1 MKKKNNN
8 ILVVIMSLLICLRF
22 HLKLPLL
29 KMLVL
34 FFGDLGWKIIYN
46 ILRVKCII
54 YERICMTW
62 RTWWLIYFLDI
73 LHPKRLY
80 QIYFMFLYFLY
91 SLCLCIYF
99 PICNGYYILNII
111 ECFYIKF
118 LYGLLCFPYYF
129 SLMTKGGRID
139 IKQLIIWLWGRNI
152 YL

>member
-54 YERICMTW
+54 YERICMT
-62 RTWWLIYFLDI
+62 
-73 LHPKRLY
+73 
-80 QIYFMFLYFLY
+80 
-91 SLCLCIYF
+91 
-99 PICNGYYILNII
+99 
-111 ECFYIKF
+111 
-118 LYGLLCFPYYF
+118 
-129 SLMTKGGRID
+129 
-139 IKQLIIWLWGRNI
+139 
-152 YL
+152 